1 MSFQMAKI
9 LNFPDKK
16 AKSEPTKEQRI
27 QKVRDILH
35 KANVDIEKLKSELSA
50 IIDKYRK
57 DDK

>member
-1 MSFQMAKI
+1 MAKI

>member
-1 MSFQMAKI
+1 MINRMAKI
-9 LNFPDKK
+9 LKFPDKK
-16 AKSEPTKEQRI
+16 SKPEPTKEQRI

-35 KANVDIEKLKSELSA
+35 KANVDIEKLKAEFSA